1 MRTLPVHIDEDQIS
15 EMFHVADKDGDG
27 KLGFEVR
34 FIIIQCFK
42 NRHMCSRIHISLKG
56 CDLLKMKNPS

>member
-34 FIIIQCFK
+34 FIIIQC
-42 NRHMCSRIHISLKG
+42 NASIINQCVQEYIYH
-56 CDLLKMKNPS
+56 

>member
-27 KLGFEVR
+27 KIGFEV
-34 FIIIQCFK
+34 K
-42 NRHMCSRIHISLKG
+42 NY
-56 CDLLKMKNPS
+56 